1 MNLKSIQVVRPCTV
15 ESRLVLDKTAIDVL
29 DSEKTITAPNLDNP
43 NELVVRYES
52 SNAEIVAVDANT
64 GALTKGTKTGMATIT
79 ISWERQTINFVRY
92 CAGELVYTV
101 TVKSGAT
108 AVENTAVAAPA
119 MKVIRDGQLLIIR
132 EGKTYTAQGIEVQ

>member
-1 MNLKSIQVVRPCTV
+1 M
-15 ESRLVLDKTAIDVL
+15 
-29 DSEKTITAPNLDNP
+29 
-43 NELVVRYES
+43 
-52 SNAEIVAVDANT
+52 DANT

-79 ISWERQTINFVRY
+79 ISWERQTINFVRH

-119 MKVIRDGQLLIIR
+119 VKVIRDGQLLIIR
-132 EGKTYTAQGIEVQ
+132 DGKTYTAQGVQVQ